1 MHLAVDHHVAA
12 RTEPQ
17 LCIIRIL
24 HECTAHHEGSY
35 GAYAVR
41 AMTRAKYCP
50 AVDSAH
56 SLRWQRICGH
66 RQCRMHKR
74 SADLRGR
81 WRTPMTLCMLD
92 STLTGSTSVRR
103 QHGARTS
110 KRTCTAC
117 SLQACQASQRQT
129 PFTYAFQPSSG
140 TSTSVLW
147 RQRAAWPSQHR
158 RKSRLTHLSRALLVS
173 HEHYG
178 RRAKLHQRIA

>member
-1 MHLAVDHHVAA
+1 
-12 RTEPQ
+12 
-17 LCIIRIL
+17 
-24 HECTAHHEGSY
+24 
-35 GAYAVR
+35 
-41 AMTRAKYCP
+41 
-50 AVDSAH
+50 
-56 SLRWQRICGH
+56 
-66 RQCRMHKR
+66 
-74 SADLRGR
+74 
-81 WRTPMTLCMLD
+81 
-92 STLTGSTSVRR
+92 VRR

-129 PFTYAFQPSSG
+129 PLTYASQPSSG